1 MRGAGSSGARANLH
15 FSVSN
20 CARHGFFFAVAAGRR
35 ENGSDAR
42 DREAAEAAGRS
53 LSEPRSPGWDQK
65 RYWSAPPIWIWFRSL
80 RFPVGSTQ
88 ALSAVTTMLSVM

>member
-20 CARHGFFFAVAAGRR
+20 LARHGFFFAVAAGRR

-42 DREAAEAAGRS
+42 VAKLPKQREEA
-53 LSEPRSPGWDQK
+53 
-65 RYWSAPPIWIWFRSL
+65 
-80 RFPVGSTQ
+80 
-88 ALSAVTTMLSVM
+88 